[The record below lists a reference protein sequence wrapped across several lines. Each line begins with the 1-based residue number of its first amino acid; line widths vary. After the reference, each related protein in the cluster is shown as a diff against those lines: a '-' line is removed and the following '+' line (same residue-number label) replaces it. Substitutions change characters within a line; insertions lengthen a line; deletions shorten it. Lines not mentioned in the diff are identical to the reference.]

1 MLTYYQIIIIL
12 LLTIIITHYD
22 SPTPKYKQYN
32 ALNGYKHKSSEL
44 LFVKDG
50 SDRWIVGLQVLNDPN
65 FAEIHDALN
74 ELERI
79 EYTPFS
85 EEEL

>member
-1 MLTYYQIIIIL
+1 MIVLHPNTE
-12 LLTIIITHYD
+12 
-22 SPTPKYKQYN
+22 QYTL
-32 ALNGYKHKSSEL
+32 LNGYRHNSSEL

-65 FAEIHDALN
+65 FTEIHDQLN

-79 EYTPFS
+79 EYTPFPD
-85 EEEL
+85 ETN

>member
-1 MLTYYQIIIIL
+1 MIIVL
-12 LLTIIITHYD
+12 H
-22 SPTPKYKQYN
+22 PKAEQYN

-50 SDRWIVGLQVLNDPN
+50 SDRWIVGLQVLDDLN
-65 FAEIHDALN
+65 FAEIHDQLN

-79 EYTPFS
+79 EYTPFPD
-85 EEEL
+85 ETTNNI

>member
-1 MLTYYQIIIIL
+1 MIVLHPNTE
-12 LLTIIITHYD
+12 
-22 SPTPKYKQYN
+22 QYN
-32 ALNGYKHKSSEL
+32 ALNGYKNNSSEL

-50 SDRWIVGLQVLNDPN
+50 SDRYIVGLQVLNDKN

-79 EYTPFS
+79 EYTPNTETDES
-85 EEEL
+85 TGI

>member
-1 MLTYYQIIIIL
+1 MIVLHPNTE
-12 LLTIIITHYD
+12 
-22 SPTPKYKQYN
+22 QYN
-32 ALNGYKHKSSEL
+32 ALNGYKYKSSEL

-65 FAEIHDALN
+65 FAEIHDQLN

-79 EYTPFS
+79 EYTPFPP
-85 EEEL
+85 EIDETTNNL